1 MKEAHH
7 DLDRTEVQLNKTAH
21 DKDLNDTAPL
31 PGDIFA
37 EMERRLEA
45 VAVENPRLETD
56 ANSNSQR
63 QTDLKTL
70 LHISLAINSSLVLD
84 DVLQIVMH
92 KAIELVGAERGL
104 IMLLDEY
111 GELQLKSAYNL
122 CKEQLM
128 DEDFRVSN
136 SVTSQVAATGKAIY
150 TSDALADNRY
160 AHQKSVVE
168 LHLRSIMCAPII
180 VREKVIGVIY
190 LDNSQMSRMFLKS
203 DLYLFELY
211 AQMVSNALHNANVYE
226 QLLRLEKYNEA
237 VVSTAPIGI
246 VVMDSHGHLATINPT
261 ALEVFELNR
270 DEIALIGQSQTPTE
284 FLSLLPEGE
293 RLRWQKMITTVVA
306 SNQEYSD
313 ARYYHNTGY
322 VEKVLSVKITPIAG
336 LPNGHDGLAM
346 AVEDVTEKVTMEQ
359 YVILSEKLVAR
370 GEMAASVAHELN
382 NYLSIITNNA
392 ELLAINLDREKFDKA
407 RFNAK
412 SITENVFKIKR
423 FVESLMDFSKPEPE
437 YISYDIKHL
446 VDDLL
451 FSLRI
456 QPRFK
461 LVQFSID
468 MTEQIPNLE
477 IDVGQVQQVLMNLL
491 NNSAD
496 AIEERAARAQLNGEK
511 LDRKISLVARYQPAG
526 ETVQIEISDNGIG
539 MSADTLNKIFTLHFS
554 TKKGGHGLG
563 LHNCKKIVEQ
573 HNGRLETRSKLNEG
587 TTFVLTLPRFQPKK
601 VI

>member
-1 MKEAHH
+1 MKNAHH
-7 DLDRTEVQLNKTAH
+7 DTDKTELNMTDANTNKLSESSPLSLDFLE
-21 DKDLNDTAPL
+21 D
-31 PGDIFA
+31 
-37 EMERRLEA
+37 MERRMDA
-45 VAVENPRLETD
+45 VASDNKRLADPGE
-56 ANSNSQR
+56 SSIQH

-70 LHISLAINSSLVLD
+70 LQLSLAINSSLVLD
-84 DVLQIVMH
+84 DVLQSVMH

-104 IMLLDEY
+104 IMLLDDH

-122 CKEQLM
+122 CKEQM
-128 DEDFRVSN
+128 MEEDFKVSN
-136 SVTSQVAATGKAIY
+136 SVTNQVLTTGKAVY
-150 TSDALADNRY
+150 TSDAMHDEKFATQQSIR
-160 AHQKSVVE
+160 E
-168 LHLRSIMCAPII
+168 LHLRSIMCTPIL

-190 LDNSQMSRMFLKS
+190 LDNSMQSRMFLRS

-211 AQMVSNALHNANVYE
+211 TQLVSNALHNAGVYE
-226 QLLRLEKYNEA
+226 QLLRLEKYNES
-237 VVSTAPIGI
+237 VVSSSPIGI
-246 VVMDSHGHLATINPT
+246 VAMDSHGHLATINAT

-270 DEIALIGQSQTPTE
+270 DDIQLIGHSETPTQ
-284 FLSLLPEGE
+284 FLSLLPDGE
-293 RLRWQKMITTVVA
+293 RARWQGMITTVIA
-306 SNQEYSD
+306 SGQEFSD

-322 VEKVLSVKITPIAG
+322 VEKVLSIRITPMAE
-336 LPNGHDGLAM
+336 LPNGHDGLIM

-382 NYLSIITNNA
+382 NFLSIITNNA
-392 ELLAINLDREKFDKA
+392 ELLGVNLDREKFDKA

-423 FVESLMDFSKPEPE
+423 FVDSLMDFSKPEPE
-437 YISYDIKHL
+437 YISYDVKHL
-446 VDDLL
+446 LDDLL

-461 LVQFSID
+461 LAQFTID
-468 MTEQIPNLE
+468 MNESIPTAE

-491 NNSAD
+491 NNAAD
-496 AIEERAARAQLNGEK
+496 AIEERVTAASLKGEK
-511 LDRKISLVARYQPAG
+511 LERKIGIAVRYQQAD
-526 ETVQIEISDNGIG
+526 EKILIEVSDNGIG
-539 MSADTLNKIFTLHFS
+539 MAPETMSKIFTLHFS

-573 HNGRLETRSKLNEG
+573 HNGRLDVRSRLNEG
-587 TTFVLTLPRFQPKK
+587 TTFVLALPRFQPRK

>member
-1 MKEAHH
+1 MKKVHPEKH
-7 DLDRTEVQLNKTAH
+7 KTPTHPGSFASAGKP
-21 DKDLNDTAPL
+21 DDTGPL
-31 PGDIFA
+31 HTDIFA
-37 EMERRLEA
+37 DMERTLDQ
-45 VAVENPRLETD
+45 VAKANPRIGNDSETGT
-56 ANSNSQR
+56 QR
-63 QTDLKTL
+63 TADLKAL
-70 LHISLAINSSLVLD
+70 LHVSLAINSSLVLD

-92 KAIELVGAERGL
+92 KAVELMQAERGL
-104 IMLLDEY
+104 IMLLDDR

-122 CKEQLM
+122 CKEQMM

-136 SVTSQVAATGKAIY
+136 SVTSQVARTGKAVY
-150 TSDALADNRY
+150 TSDAMADDRY

-168 LHLRSIMCAPII
+168 LHLRSVMCAPIV
-180 VREKVIGVIY
+180 VREQVIGVIY
-190 LDNSQMSRMFLKS
+190 LDNSSHSKMFLQS

-211 AQMVSNALHNANVYE
+211 AQMVSNALHNADMYE
-226 QLLRLEKYNEA
+226 QLLRMKRYHES
-237 VVSTAPIGI
+237 VVATSPVGI
-246 VVMDSHGHLATINPT
+246 IVMDTQGRLATVNPT

-270 DEIALIGQSQTPTE
+270 DRIQLVGGLASPTE
-284 FLSLLPEGE
+284 FLTLLPESE
-293 RLRWQKMITTVVA
+293 RPRWQRMINTVVA

-322 VEKVLSVKITPIAG
+322 VEKVLSVKITPIHG
-336 LPNGHDGLAM
+336 LANGHDGLVM
-346 AVEDVTEKVTMEQ
+346 TIEDVTEKVTMEQ

-382 NYLSIITNNA
+382 NYLSIISNNA
-392 ELLAINLDREKFDKA
+392 ELLAVNVDREKYDKIK
-407 RFNAK
+407 FNCK
-412 SITENVFKIKR
+412 SITDNVFKIKR
-423 FVESLMDFSKPEPE
+423 FVDSLMDFSKPEPE

-446 VDDLL
+446 IDDLL

-461 LVQFSID
+461 LVQFTID
-468 MTEQIPNLE
+468 MSDQIASVE
-477 IDVGQVQQVLMNLL
+477 MDVGQVQQVLMNLL

-496 AIEERAARAQLNGEK
+496 AIDERATRLQLGGDK
-511 LDRKISLVARYQPAG
+511 LERKIVIQARPNS
-526 ETVQIEISDNGIG
+526 ENESVIVEISDNGVG
-539 MSADTLNKIFTLHFS
+539 MSPETMAKIFTLHFS

-573 HNGRLETRSKLNEG
+573 HNGRLDVRSRPNEG

>member
-1 MKEAHH
+1 M
-7 DLDRTEVQLNKTAH
+7 DRMDRTEVHLNNNAH
-21 DKDLNDTAPL
+21 EKLSSDTTSL
-31 PGDIFA
+31 SGDVFE
-37 EMERRLEA
+37 EMERRLEE
-45 VAVENPRLETD
+45 VAVENPRIDTA
-56 ANSNSQR
+56 ANTNSKR

-70 LHISLAINSSLVLD
+70 LQLSIAINSSLVLD

-104 IMLLDEY
+104 IMLLDEL

-136 SVTSQVAATGKAIY
+136 SVASQVAVTGKAIY
-150 TSDALADNRY
+150 TSDALSDNRY

-168 LHLRSIMCAPII
+168 LHLRSIMCAPIT

-190 LDNSQMSRMFLKS
+190 LDNSRMSRMFLKS

-211 AQMVSNALHNANVYE
+211 AQMVSNTLHNAGVYE

-237 VVSTAPIGI
+237 VVSTTPIGI
-246 VVMDSHGHLATINPT
+246 VVLDSHGHLATINAT

-270 DEIALIGQSQTPTE
+270 DELAMIGQSSSPTK
-284 FLSLLPEGE
+284 FLSLIHENQ
-293 RLRWQKMITTVVA
+293 RLYWQKMITTVVA
-306 SNQEYSD
+306 SGQEYSD

-346 AVEDVTEKVTMEQ
+346 TVEDVTEKVTMEQ

-392 ELLAINLDREKFDKA
+392 ELLTINLDREKFDKA
-407 RFNAK
+407 KFNSK

-437 YISYDIKHL
+437 YINYDIKHL
-446 VDDLL
+446 IDDLL
-451 FSLRI
+451 FSMRI

-461 LVQFSID
+461 LVQFSIE
-468 MTEQIPNLE
+468 MTEHIPSVE

-491 NNSAD
+491 NNAAD
-496 AIEERAARAQLNGEK
+496 AIDDRATRAQLNGEK
-511 LDRKISLVARYQPAG
+511 LSRKIGLSARYNPADD
-526 ETVQIEISDNGIG
+526 TIKIEVSDNGSG
-539 MSADTLNKIFTLHFS
+539 MSPETLSKIFTLHFS

-563 LHNCKKIVEQ
+563 LNNCKKIVEQ
-573 HNGRLETRSKLNEG
+573 HSGLLEARSKLNEG
-587 TTFVLTLPRFQPKK
+587 TTFVLTLPHFQPKK